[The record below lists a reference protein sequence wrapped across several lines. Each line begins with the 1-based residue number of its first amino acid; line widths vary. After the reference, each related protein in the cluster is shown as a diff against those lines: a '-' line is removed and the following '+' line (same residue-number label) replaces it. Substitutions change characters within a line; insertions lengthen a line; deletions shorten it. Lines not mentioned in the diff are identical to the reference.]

1 MARKI
6 TRNPFYPFSER
17 SFFFLSFFPKHSLG
31 KHLLH
36 SQIFSLSCSLFLE
49 EQHRKRLPRISLSS
63 RIHYSICQQT
73 LGCDKLLL
81 PVHHAPLV
89 SNNWRLMARPF
100 SRHWRK
106 QTSSASLFADIHFSL
121 SLQPDTQ
128 KSFQSIYEAH
138 SCRGLREGQIPHCGT
153 SVCTLCRGT
162 ERSSVKSLEAVFY
175 HKTFFS
181 LIIAIEIPA
190 FKNN

>member
-1 MARKI
+1 MVTDSASHTLRKLLGTHVPLDLELLDNTLGRLLLIQTFQGNLASDPFIFAEYQICHYKNKAEAYVARKI

-89 SNNWRLMARPF
+89 SNN
-100 SRHWRK
+100 
-106 QTSSASLFADIHFSL
+106 
-121 SLQPDTQ
+121 
-128 KSFQSIYEAH
+128 
-138 SCRGLREGQIPHCGT
+138 
-153 SVCTLCRGT
+153 
-162 ERSSVKSLEAVFY
+162 
-175 HKTFFS
+175 
-181 LIIAIEIPA
+181 
-190 FKNN
+190 